1 MGHKHYLNINYEY
14 LLCKGNRMQLA
25 QINIPWVLVAGTAGM
40 LLLVFAIILF
50 VVIHQRK
57 VINYQLELKKVNED
71 QQSKLVLA
79 AIESEETERKRIS
92 TELHD
97 DVGALLSAVK
107 LYLNQ
112 IQPSHLNDQSKIAA
126 LNESKVLLNDT
137 VQTVRNLS
145 SNLQP
150 STIKDFGLLSSLQN
164 FCDKL
169 SHSSGLKISTNVQG
183 DIIRFQPDHELAVYR
198 ILQELTNN
206 IIKHAEAQCIRF
218 SLLRKSN
225 DILQIFIE
233 HNGNGLSQE
242 EFEQKLYNMQGL
254 GLKNIQNRLNILKG
268 SIHFEKGDNS
278 ANTVTVQVPLISA

>member
-1 MGHKHYLNINYEY
+1 
-14 LLCKGNRMQLA
+14 MQLA
-25 QINIPWVLVAGTAGM
+25 EINIQWVLIAGTAGM

-50 VVIHQRK
+50 VVMHQRK
-57 VINYQLELKKVNED
+57 VINYQLELKKIYEE
-71 QQSKLVLA
+71 QQAKLMIA

-92 TELHD
+92 GELHD

-112 IQPSHLNDQSKIAA
+112 IQPSHLNDQSKIAT
-126 LNESKVLLNDT
+126 LNESKALLNDT

-150 STIKDFGLLSSLQN
+150 ATIRDFGLVSTLQN

-169 SHSSGLKISTNVQG
+169 NQSSGLTITIDAEDG
-183 DIIRFQPDHELAVYR
+183 MRRFQSDRELAVYR

-206 IIKHAEAQCIRF
+206 FIKHADARF
-218 SLLRKSN
+218 IHFSILPQKN
-225 DILQIFIE
+225 DTLQIFIE
-233 HNGNGLSQE
+233 YDGNGLSGE
-242 EFEQKLYNMQGL
+242 EFEEKLYKLQGL

-268 SIHFEKGDNS
+268 RIYFQKGDTGNS
-278 ANTVTVQVPLISA
+278 ILLQIPVTDI

>member
-1 MGHKHYLNINYEY
+1 MQSSEINMMWM
-14 LLCKGNRMQLA
+14 L
-25 QINIPWVLVAGTAGM
+25 IAGTAGM

-50 VVIHQRK
+50 VVMHQRK
-57 VINYQLELKKVNED
+57 VINYQLELKKANEE
-71 QQSKLVLA
+71 QQTRLMLA

-92 TELHD
+92 AELHD

-112 IQPSHLNDQSKIAA
+112 IQPSHLNDQSKIET
-126 LNESKVLLNDT
+126 LNESKSLLNDT

-145 SNLQP
+145 ANLQP
-150 STIKDFGLLSSLQN
+150 ATIKDFGLLSTLQN

-169 SHSSGLKISTNVQG
+169 NHSSGLKITIDVQG
-183 DIIRFQPDHELAVYR
+183 NISRFQDEHELAAYR

-206 IIKHAEAQCIRF
+206 IIKHADAQCIHF
-218 SLLRKSN
+218 SLLQKNN

-233 HNGNGLSQE
+233 YNGNGLSQE
-242 EFEQKLYNMQGL
+242 EFEHKLYKMQGL

-268 SIHFEKGDNS
+268 SVHFQKGDNT
-278 ANTVTVQVPLISA
+278 NTISVQIPVTETMVK

>member
-1 MGHKHYLNINYEY
+1 
-14 LLCKGNRMQLA
+14 MQLA
-25 QINIPWVLVAGTAGM
+25 EINIPWVLIAGTAGM

-50 VVIHQRK
+50 VVMHQRK
-57 VINYQLELKKVNED
+57 VITYQLELKKVNEE
-71 QQSKLVLA
+71 QQSKLMLA

-92 TELHD
+92 SELHD

-112 IQPSHLNDQSKIAA
+112 IQPSNLKDESKVEP
-126 LNESKVLLNDT
+126 LNESKALLNDT

-145 SNLQP
+145 ANLQP
-150 STIKDFGLLSSLQN
+150 ATIKDFGLLGTLQN

-169 SHSSGLKISTNVQG
+169 SHSSGLKISIDVQG
-183 DIIRFQPDHELAVYR
+183 DISRFQPDHELAVYR

-206 IIKHAEAQCIRF
+206 IIKHADAQCIRF
-218 SLLRKSN
+218 ALLQKSN
-225 DILQIFIE
+225 NLLQIFIE

-242 EFEQKLYNMQGL
+242 EFDEKLYKMQGL

-268 SIHFEKGDNS
+268 NIHFHKGEL
-278 ANTVTVQVPLISA
+278 NTISLQIPVAETAGEMN